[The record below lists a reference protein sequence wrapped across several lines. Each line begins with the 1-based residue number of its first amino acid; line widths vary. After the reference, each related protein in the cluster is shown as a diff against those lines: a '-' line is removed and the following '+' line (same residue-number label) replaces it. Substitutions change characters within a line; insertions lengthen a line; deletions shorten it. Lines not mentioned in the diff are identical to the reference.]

1 MLCLVSSRPKW
12 AGDKIILNRF
22 FASLAVLLAVCA
34 AWGCAGRK
42 DAAGFRKAL
51 AINMGVESKTIR
63 LGHKDLGRHFQ
74 GLKGTKYDF
83 LSTKAPKN
91 KRLSLTYK
99 TFGVSSIDAFN
110 RSAVLLIGKF
120 QFIDSIVDKFYVD
133 TRRMLKTD
141 LRKVRLVEIDEKL
154 RVKAFKKT
162 KMASIY
168 KRAKGDLKGVLGG
181 FSGVFKGIK
190 RLHSDSIRLLKN
202 APKELSKDRRK
213 AVYADVIMGELGQRV
228 KDLGRLVKRG
238 RSLTRRVAKT
248 RAVMKA
254 LSKAKK

>member
-1 MLCLVSSRPKW
+1 MSTFFKSSIFV
-12 AGDKIILNRF
+12 A
-22 FASLAVLLAVCA
+22 AVCLA
-34 AWGCAGRK
+34 CGCAARK

-63 LGHKDLGRHFQ
+63 IGHKDLGRHFQ
-74 GLKGTKYDF
+74 GLKGTKYDI
-83 LSTKAPKN
+83 LSAKAPKN
-91 KRLSLTYK
+91 KRVSLSYK
-99 TFGVSSIDAFN
+99 KFGVSSIDAFN

-133 TRRMLKTD
+133 TRRLLKTD

-162 KMASIY
+162 RMASIY
-168 KRAKGDLKGVLGG
+168 RRAKGDLKGVLGG
-181 FSGVFKGIK
+181 FSGVLKGIK

-213 AVYADVIMGELGQRV
+213 AVYADVIMSELGQRV
-228 KDLGRLVKRG
+228 KDLGHLVKRG
-238 RSLTRRVAKT
+238 RTLTQRVAKT

-254 LSKAKK
+254 LSRTRN